1 MELASS
7 NRLRFSL
14 NTVIIV
20 VVVVAA
26 AARYTNIFLLNRAE
40 QEG

>member
-20 VVVVAA
+20 VVVA